1 MSWRPAPSVAAA
13 LTEAN
18 TLWPKRK
25 RGGDG
30 IIGDAEHARRQSDH
44 NPDASGIVHAFDLT
58 HDPNNG
64 VHCLLLAALLSIRQD
79 ARVRKIIFDR
89 RTVEATDWVWR
100 DYTGEKPH
108 THHMHVSIKPTKTAE
123 NDTSSWWDADPV
135 TRSLAVLWAM
145 VEHAT
150 KQENTP
156 EGKAKAKAKAEAAV
170 KQATAAT
177 GSSWTAALTGG
188 LGGATAVLQ
197 SALSLLSG
205 TTGPEPARG
214 RPVPAP
220 QGYRRLVGAVPVL
233 VGAEAKK
240 VLAMVKSPAN
250 PNGLPVGAHVVRTIA
265 GQDYAFLIEWHKHPP
280 TDNVSDALKDWHR
293 GVSTLIRNP

>member
-1 MSWRPAPSVAAA
+1 
-13 LTEAN
+13 
-18 TLWPKRK
+18 
-25 RGGDG
+25 
-30 IIGDAEHARRQSDH
+30 
-44 NPDASGIVHAFDLT
+44 
-58 HDPNNG
+58 
-64 VHCLLLAALLSIRQD
+64 
-79 ARVRKIIFDR
+79 
-89 RTVEATDWVWR
+89 
-100 DYTGEKPH
+100 
-108 THHMHVSIKPTKTAE
+108 
-123 NDTSSWWDADPV
+123 
-135 TRSLAVLWAM
+135 M

-156 EGKAKAKAKAEAAV
+156 EAKTKAKAKAEAAV

-177 GSSWTAALTGG
+177 GTSWTAALTGG

-280 TDNVSDALKDWHR
+280 TDNVPDALKDWHR